1 MKTRK
6 IIIAAMAAVLAF
18 TPTAGYTFNNSP
30 EIQNIAAAE
39 EIVTGAT
46 VNFEGRSFTYIE
58 DMGRKYVVCDGM
70 RF

>member
-30 EIQNIAAAE
+30 EIQNLAAAE
-39 EIVTGAT
+39 ELVTEALPILKIWAGNT
-46 VNFEGRSFTYIE
+46 LSVTE
-58 DMGRKYVVCDGM
+58 
-70 RF
+70 